1 MSPTRQMLYTKEEA
15 EVHVKKAYILV
26 AFVCFVLC
34 FCITLQYKSVTRNS
48 STGVKE
54 AKRTEELEN
63 QLINANREIIN
74 LKKENLQL
82 ASDIEIYRQEA
93 ASQDS
98 GATALKAELE
108 KALTAAGLTDVNG
121 PGIVITL
128 ADSTEP
134 VKQGESND
142 PYIVHDSDLR
152 SVITELWAAGAEA
165 ISINGERLVAN
176 SAVRCVGST
185 IMINNKRCASPF
197 VINAVGNAGSLE
209 SALNMRGGVLDVLK
223 LYKISVDV
231 TKQEEIKVDKYSGSF
246 D

>member
-1 MSPTRQMLYTKEEA
+1 MFPTGQMLYTKEET
-15 EVHVKKAYILV
+15 EVHKKKAYILV

-34 FCITLQYKSVTRNS
+34 FCITVQYKSVTKNS
-48 STGVKE
+48 SAGVKE

-63 QLINANREIIN
+63 QLINANQEIIN
-74 LKKENLQL
+74 LKKENMQL

-93 ASQDS
+93 ASEDS
-98 GATALKAELE
+98 GANALKAELE
-108 KALTAAGLTDVNG
+108 KALTAAGLTDVTG
-121 PGIVITL
+121 SGVVITL

-134 VKQGESND
+134 VKQGEAND

-152 SVITELWAAGAEA
+152 SVITELWGAGAEA
-165 ISINGERLVAN
+165 ISVNGERIVAN

-197 VINAVGNAGSLE
+197 VINAVGNANSLE
-209 SALNMRGGVLDVLK
+209 SALNMRGGVLDVLR
-223 LYKISVDV
+223 LYKISVNV
-231 TKQEEIKVDKYSGSF
+231 SKESEILVKKYSGSY